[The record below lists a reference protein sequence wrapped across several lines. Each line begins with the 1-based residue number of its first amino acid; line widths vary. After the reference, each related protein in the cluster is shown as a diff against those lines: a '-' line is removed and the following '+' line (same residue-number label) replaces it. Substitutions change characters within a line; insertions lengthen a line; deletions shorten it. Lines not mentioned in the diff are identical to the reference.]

1 MLSGSLRR
9 VYIGF
14 ITAMILPKRLKI
26 YLEEKE
32 LAFCAR
38 KEAVRR
44 LHKVDH
50 IYPSDNLAI

>member
-1 MLSGSLRR
+1 MR